1 MGRRMAWVGGSYL
14 DLLDGGRLNIM
25 TPGKG
30 LIQATSHGQSK
41 TIPIPALPYTHSYS
55 AANATSHLFFA
66 YLRSLSPDSP
76 RGAHGI
82 IGLPISLQQLM
93 DATEYPPEAS
103 KMLINDTTKVV

>member
-1 MGRRMAWVGGSYL
+1 MGEVRHSDPQFYL
-14 DLLDGGRLNIM
+14 I
-25 TPGKG
+25 
-30 LIQATSHGQSK
+30 LI
-41 TIPIPALPYTHSYS
+41 LYS

-93 DATEYPPEAS
+93 EATEYPPEAS
-103 KMLINDTTKVV
+103 KMLINDTTKVVMVVDIVSPTPFALLRRAKNFEYRDDDYVLQ